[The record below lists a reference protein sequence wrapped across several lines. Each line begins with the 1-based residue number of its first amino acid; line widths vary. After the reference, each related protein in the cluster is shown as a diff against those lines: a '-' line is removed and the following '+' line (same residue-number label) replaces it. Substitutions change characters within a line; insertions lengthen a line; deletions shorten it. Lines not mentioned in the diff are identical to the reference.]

1 MSNRFKPGVF
11 TRAAFAGVLA
21 AGLIPCAA
29 FAAGDSATTDSD
41 VGGSGSSSFAE
52 QVAESQSKMLED
64 LIISGDSNALYSA
77 EGLDDGLDAT
87 LSSAYLPE
95 KLDLRDAGVVTPV
108 KLQNPWGTCWGFA
121 AIAAAETSILSEL
134 GTTYAETGLD
144 LSELQLAWFAA
155 TPLPEGSGAQAG
167 EGNVSL
173 FEGSER
179 LNSQGKMT
187 LATSAFGSGI
197 GPVTEEAVPYRNRE
211 QKAATYWD
219 VLTPEQIETRKQQ
232 DPNFDPDKKLY
243 WSEDGDWSVDERYRF
258 GAAYELEDSNRLP
271 SPASWTSDSEGHA
284 TYRYNETGTTAIKSE
299 LAKGRAVSVAFAADQ
314 AMPNSA
320 GEAKYLNPFTWAHY
334 TYEEASAN
342 HDVVI
347 VGWDDTYS
355 KENFLEGHRP
365 EHDGAWIVKNSW
377 GSSTEEFP
385 NNSPNG
391 WGVDGEGYFYLSY
404 YDQSIESLETLD
416 FDVESS
422 SRDAGYYIID
432 SHSYLP
438 ASSISNVSFDDAARM
453 ANIFTAEDDQTVRSL
468 ATQTGS
474 ANVSVDAQVYLLD
487 DDATGPTDG
496 KLVACASQSF
506 EYAGFHR
513 INLTSGVTVK
523 AGQRYSVVM
532 TQRTSSGQYQAVVS
546 AGLSKEGIDYVKE
559 AAGVTWSYYANAV
572 VNRGE
577 SMLFDDGK
585 WVDLVDELQSINN
598 LLVKGD
604 FGGNG
609 ASGKYNLSNIYAI
622 DNFMIKAYADPYVA
636 PAFSDVAES
645 DWFAD
650 AVSKVADAGLMV
662 GYSDSDEF
670 GVGHALTR
678 AELATIL
685 WRDANP
691 VDAESYDGVAAN
703 ATGMGDVDADAFY
716 TAAADWAVANGVI
729 DGVEVE
735 GGAREFQ
742 PDRAVTFEEAVAMIA
757 KYHKAINGGDID
769 GDAASLDRFADGA
782 SVSDWARATMAWA
795 VESGL
800 VNGEPTDE
808 GTMLRPG
815 SDIMRERAAGVLA
828 NALELKIVG

>member
-11 TRAAFAGVLA
+11 TRAAMAGVLA

-29 FAAGDSATTDSD
+29 FAAGDGATAGSD
-41 VGGSGSSSFAE
+41 AGRSGSSSLVE
-52 QVAESQSKMLED
+52 QIAQSQSRMLED
-64 LIISGDSNALYSA
+64 YAISGDSSALHSI
-77 EGLDDGLDAT
+77 EGLGDGVDAT

-144 LSELQLAWFAA
+144 LSELQLAWFAV
-155 TPLPEGSGAQAG
+155 TPLPEGSDAQAG
-167 EGNVSL
+167 EGNASL
-173 FEGSER
+173 LEGNNR
-179 LNSQGKMT
+179 LDAGGVPMT
-187 LATSAFGSGI
+187 ASSAFGSGI
-197 GPVTEEAVPYRNRE
+197 GPVTESLVPYRNKE
-211 QKAATYWD
+211 EKAATYRD
-219 VLTPEQIETRKQQ
+219 FLTPEQIEAKKQQ
-232 DPNFDPDKKLY
+232 DPEFDPDKKLY
-243 WSEDGDWSVDERYRF
+243 WSEDGDWSVDEQYRF
-258 GAAYELEDSNRLP
+258 GTVYELENSNRLP
-271 SPASWTSDSEGHA
+271 FPASWTYDSEGNA
-284 TYRYNETGTTAIKSE
+284 TYRYNETATAAIKSE
-299 LAKGRAVSVAFAADQ
+299 LAKGRAVIVSFAADQ

-334 TYEEASAN
+334 TYERASSN
-342 HDVVI
+342 HDVTI

-355 KENFLEGHRP
+355 KDNFLEGHQP

-385 NNSPNG
+385 NYTEGG

-404 YDQSIESLETLD
+404 YDQSITKPETLD
-416 FDVESS
+416 FDVDSE

-438 ASSISNVSFDDAARM
+438 AEVIDNELCDDQTRM
-453 ANIFTAEDDQTVRSL
+453 ANIFTAGEDQIVRSL

-474 ANVSVDAQVYLLD
+474 ANTSVDAQVYLLN
-487 DDATGPTDG
+487 DDATDPTDG

-506 EYAGFHR
+506 EYAGIHR
-513 INLTSGVTVK
+513 IELTSGVTVK
-523 AGQRYSVVM
+523 EGQRYSVVM
-532 TQRTSSGQYQAVVS
+532 TQRDSSGLYQIVIDEGRTRE
-546 AGLSKEGIDYVKE
+546 GLDYFNEKGGSSDTVY
-559 AAGVTWSYYANAV
+559 SNAV

-577 SMLFDDGK
+577 SMLFSDGEWAD
-585 WVDLVDELQSINN
+585 WVDEIES
-598 LLVKGD
+598 VKDGAAKALSEKY
-604 FGGNG
+604 G
-609 ASGKYNLSNIYAI
+609 ASDKYDLRNVYTF
-622 DNFMIKAYADPYVA
+622 DNFMIKAYADPYTA
-636 PAFSDVAES
+636 PAFSDVDES
-645 DWFAD
+645 DWFAG
-650 AVSKVADAGLMV
+650 AVAKVADAGLMR
-662 GYSDSDEF
+662 GYAGSDEF

-808 GTMLRPG
+808 GTMLKPASG
-815 SDIMRERAAGVLA
+815 IMRERVAGVLC